1 MAKHREATPCQFW
14 VKFKLDLSVN
24 QFDDSL
30 LKYKPKTLGTQAT
43 ELSCPELFERY
54 LKHKIERG
62 LSNGAQRRYS
72 GVLSHLRRSLNISA
86 HHVNNYKAGNFAAV
100 LQESVSNRTAKD
112 YLWVLNGCWEWAA
125 GKYQVS
131 DRPLWSE
138 LTRDIKVN
146 DRKEVQPF
154 NPAEIKAILHGF
166 KTSRYYAIYYP
177 YVFAMFHI
185 AARPGELAAL
195 TWNDVAS
202 DFSNINIRA
211 SFSRGTRRNQT
222 KTGRSRLVFCNS
234 AFQELVRSLHSDR
247 KPKKS
252 ELLFSTPK
260 GHPIDDHRFRR
271 RGWTKVLESF
281 GAAYRGLYYYRHS
294 SISLA
299 TLNGANLIELSEKT
313 GYSKRMMMQTYLYA
327 VEKKALFLE
336 F

>member
-1 MAKHREATPCQFW
+1 
-14 VKFKLDLSVN
+14 
-24 QFDDSL
+24 
-30 LKYKPKTLGTQAT
+30 
-43 ELSCPELFERY
+43 
-54 LKHKIERG
+54 
-62 LSNGAQRRYS
+62 
-72 GVLSHLRRSLNISA
+72 
-86 HHVNNYKAGNFAAV
+86 
-100 LQESVSNRTAKD
+100 
-112 YLWVLNGCWEWAA
+112 
-125 GKYQVS
+125 
-131 DRPLWSE
+131 
-138 LTRDIKVN
+138 
-146 DRKEVQPF
+146 
-154 NPAEIKAILHGF
+154 
-166 KTSRYYAIYYP
+166 
-177 YVFAMFHI
+177 
-185 AARPGELAAL
+185 
-195 TWNDVAS
+195 
-202 DFSNINIRA
+202 
-211 SFSRGTRRNQT
+211 
-222 KTGRSRLVFCNS
+222 LVFCNS